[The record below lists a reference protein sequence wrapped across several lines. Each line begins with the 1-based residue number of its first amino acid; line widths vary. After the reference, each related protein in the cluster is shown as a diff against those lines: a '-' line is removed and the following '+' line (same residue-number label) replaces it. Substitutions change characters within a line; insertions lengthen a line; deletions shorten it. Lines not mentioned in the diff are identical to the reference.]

1 MKTHQELLKIFLDY
15 LENEKLIQEP
25 QNLYEPFDYIMHL
38 GGKRMRPILTLLAYQ
53 MFANDDKL
61 PLNIA
66 MAIEVFH
73 NFSLVHDDVM
83 DEAPLRR
90 GKTTVHQKYNVNT
103 AILSGDLMLVKAYE
117 YLGKTEEKHLPKIL
131 KIFTKTAAEVCD
143 GQQYDMDFEE
153 RSDVKIEEYL
163 KMIELKTSVLVGAA
177 LQMGAIAGG
186 ASDEDAANLYS
197 FGKNIGIAFQ
207 LQDDILDTFG
217 NVEKFGKKVG
227 GDIVQNKKTIL
238 ILKTLEKASEDQKS
252 QLEKWMSE
260 KLKDENEKII
270 AVKKLMDDLTIR
282 QDTELLM
289 DIYYD
294 EAFAALHNVSCSNEA
309 KEPLVDIA
317 KMLIKRES

>member
-1 MKTHQELLKIFLDY
+1 MKKHQELLQIFLDY

-25 QNLYEPFDYIMHL
+25 KNLYEPFDYIMHL

-53 MFANDDKL
+53 MFADDEKF

-66 MAIEVFH
+66 MAVEVFH

-90 GKTTVHQKYNVNT
+90 GKTTVHQKYNTNT

-117 YLGKTEEKHLPKIL
+117 YLGKTDEKHLPKIL

-153 RSDVKIEEYL
+153 RSDVTIEEYL

-186 ASDEDAANLYS
+186 ASDEDAANIYS

-217 NVEKFGKKVG
+217 DVEKFGKKVG

-238 ILKTLEKASEDQKS
+238 ILKALEKANEDQKS
-252 QLEKWMSE
+252 QLKEWMSG
-260 KLKDENEKII
+260 KAKDENEKIL
-270 AVKKLMDDLTIR
+270 AVKKLLNELTIR

-289 DIYYD
+289 AIYYD
-294 EAFAALHNVSCSNEA
+294 EAFAALHNISCPSEA
-309 KEPLVDIA
+309 KKPLVDIA
-317 KMLIKRES
+317 KMLIGRES